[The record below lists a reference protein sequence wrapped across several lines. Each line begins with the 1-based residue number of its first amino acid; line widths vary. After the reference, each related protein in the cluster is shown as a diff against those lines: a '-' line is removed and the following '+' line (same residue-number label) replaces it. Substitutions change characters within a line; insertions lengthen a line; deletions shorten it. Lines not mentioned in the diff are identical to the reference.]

1 MSLPTQP
8 RRSPVSVASLW
19 RPIGVVAGLVVNAVA
34 AISCT
39 QQAPTVALMDFNADV
54 ATPAHFYD
62 APFPSDFR
70 LDAQGRPDLRGFT
83 PMPATAN
90 AKGFLEVASQRRGF
104 ALAPVAYVR
113 FSAPLAPLVRTDV
126 IAASATS
133 PILLVDIDDDS
144 PEKGTLRPLIAETLV
159 ADDYTA
165 EYVLAIAPYP
175 GFILRENTT
184 YAVIVTTLVR
194 DASGA
199 QVGASAVLRGAK
211 NSDTAG
217 YELLW
222 PAAEALGVGV
232 DTMAAATIFT
242 TGDPFGETLALSE
255 AALANYAVSIEPKG
269 IALTTDPAH
278 VSDDLCELTGT
289 ITYPQFQAGDTPYN
303 KNGLFVIDDS
313 GVPVKQRDE
322 VAAIGFAIPKTAM
335 PTNGYPLSVVIH
347 GTGGYSNSFVAP
359 FGDDFVWG
367 TGIGF
372 PLAKVGIASAGSAMP
387 INKERV
393 PNGPDTQY
401 ANLNNLP
408 VARFNLT
415 QGIIESR
422 MFFRAL
428 TELRIPASAIHGCMP
443 AGLLGDAGEIKFD
456 VDKLMLTG
464 QSMGGM
470 YASMVAATEPTIKA
484 VVPTG
489 AGGYF
494 SWQFLINSV
503 TGDPKPLI
511 AALLGTKPELL
522 SQLHPA
528 LMVTELAF
536 EPADPLVFVSR
547 VARRPA
553 PGHEPINVLQTTAPD
568 DEYFPPQIYAALA
581 TAYGH
586 PRLGTSIMPELAA
599 SLELAERAPQTYPL
613 TGNLNGKTAAVIEYE
628 VPAGRTSGH
637 SIIIFRDD
645 TRYQVT
651 CFFKT
656 FVETGVARLVAPQT
670 FTDQFPCE

>member
-1 MSLPTQP
+1 MTT
-8 RRSPVSVASLW
+8 
-19 RPIGVVAGLVVNAVA
+19 
-34 AISCT
+34 SCDDD
-39 QQAPTVALMDFNADV
+39 APTVALMAFDADLT
-54 ATPAHFYD
+54 TPEHFYD

-70 LDAQGRPDLRGFT
+70 LDAQGRPDLRGFA

-113 FSAPLAPLVRTDV
+113 FSAPLAPQARTDV
-126 IAASATS
+126 IAANADS
-133 PILLVDIDDDS
+133 PIVLVDIDPDS
-144 PEKGTLRPLIAETLV
+144 PERGTLRPLIAETLV

-165 EYVLAIAPYP
+165 ENILAVAPYP
-175 GFILRENTT
+175 GFLLREQTT
-184 YAVIVTTLVR
+184 YAVIVTTQVR
-194 DASGA
+194 DASGNK
-199 QVGASAVLRGAK
+199 VGASSVLREAAAQ
-211 NSDTAG
+211 SMAG

-222 PAAEALGVGV
+222 PAADALGLAVS
-232 DTMAAATIFT
+232 DLAAAMIFT

-255 AALANYAVSIEPKG
+255 AALANYAVSIDPST

-289 ITYPQFQAGDTPYN
+289 ITYPQFQSGDTPYN
-303 KNGLFVIDDS
+303 KDGLFVIDEN

-322 VAAIGFAIPKTAM
+322 VAAIGFAIPKTLM
-335 PTNGYPLSVVIH
+335 PADGYPLAVVIH
-347 GTGGYSNSFVAP
+347 GTTGFSNSFVAP
-359 FGDDFVWG
+359 GGDQAWG
-367 TGIGF
+367 NGIGIPF
-372 PLAKVGIASAGSAMP
+372 AKVGIASAGSAMP
-387 INKERV
+387 INDERV
-393 PNGPDTQY
+393 PSGPDTQY

-415 QGIIESR
+415 QGILETR
-422 MFFRAL
+422 MFVRAL
-428 TELRIPASAIHGCMP
+428 GELRIPVSALNGCVP
-443 AGLLGDAGEIKFD
+443 PELLGDLTEIKFD
-456 VDKLMLTG
+456 AGKLMLTG

-470 YASMVAATEPTIKA
+470 YASMVAATEPLIKA

-511 AALLGTKPELL
+511 AALLHTAPELL

-528 LMVTELAF
+528 LMITELAF

-547 VARRPA
+547 VVARPA
-553 PGHEPINVLQTTAPD
+553 PGHEPIHVLQTTAPA
-568 DEYFPPQIYAALA
+568 DEYFPPPIYAGLA

-586 PRLGTSIMPELAA
+586 PRLGDSVMPEIAA
-599 SLELAERAPQTYPL
+599 SLALAERPVAAYPL
-613 TGNLNGKTAAVIEYE
+613 SGNVNGKTAAVVEYE
-628 VPAGRTSGH
+628 VPAGHTSGH
-637 SIIIFRDD
+637 GIITYRDD